1 MNVPE
6 PKLDTRKERERRGER
21 DRERPETHSYRI
33 VICIHK
39 TQKDRHRRHARKLN
53 WPPSSATRLSLSLSH
68 ALLRLA
74 TTSTKEGDTTESRSL
89 HHQQYLETYPAVRVC
104 SLSSPTP
111 LSPHTAMPRIQKKSI
126 CAHTR
131 RHCIA
136 IGILHPPPAHAA
148 TSKGNEEGHTK
159 RAVHSKALQRPP
171 FPHRGP
177 HTPPAAP
184 ACIPPLCAR
193 LRRGTLPAQASARR
207 AGRADPRRSAPLA
220 QRTATGTSTCC
231 RAPGGRATTGVY
243 TCRVTARTCRS
254 SP

>member
-1 MNVPE
+1 MYSQ
-6 PKLDTRKERERRGER
+6 DTERQTQKTR
-21 DRERPETHSYRI
+21 T
-33 VICIHK
+33 K
-39 TQKDRHRRHARKLN
+39 TQLASFLRH
-53 WPPSSATRLSLSLSH
+53 STLSLSLSRAPPTRHYLYKRGRYNGEPLAPPPTVPRDISCCACVFSLLTYSSLTPYSH
-68 ALLRLA
+68 A
-74 TTSTKEGDTTESRSL
+74 T
-89 HHQQYLETYPAVRVC
+89 
-104 SLSSPTP
+104 
-111 LSPHTAMPRIQKKSI
+111 HTKKSI

-131 RHCIA
+131 RRHA

-159 RAVHSKALQRPP
+159 RGSTARPCKG
-171 FPHRGP
+171 RRSRTEA

>member
-1 MNVPE
+1 M
-6 PKLDTRKERERRGER
+6 KERERRGER

-33 VICIHK
+33 VF
-39 TQKDRHRRHARKLN
+39 TRHRKTDTEDTHENSTGLL
-53 WPPSSATRLSLSLSH
+53 PPPLDSLSLSH

-159 RAVHSKALQRPP
+159 RGSTARPCKG
-171 FPHRGP
+171 RRSRTEA
-177 HTPPAAP
+177 HTPPTPP

>member
-33 VICIHK
+33 VF
-39 TQKDRHRRHARKLN
+39 TRHRKTDTEDTHENSTGLL
-53 WPPSSATRLSLSLSH
+53 PPPLDSLSLSLTRSSDSPLPLQKRAIPRRAARSTTNSTSRH
-68 ALLRLA
+68 ILLC
-74 TTSTKEGDTTESRSL
+74 
-89 HHQQYLETYPAVRVC
+89 VC
-104 SLSSPTP
+104 V
-111 LSPHTAMPRIQKKSI
+111 LSPHLLLSHPDSHATIRAHKKSI
-126 CAHTR
+126 CAHVPSARHRDPPSSSCARGHKQRDR
-131 RHCIA
+131 R
-136 IGILHPPPAHAA
+136 GAHQARGSTA
-148 TSKGNEEGHTK
+148 RPCKGRRSRTE
-159 RAVHSKALQRPP
+159 A
-171 FPHRGP
+171 